1 MPKCAFQQHPVALF
15 RWPEMSSCR
24 WWLFGPMGPA
34 FAVQNFSTVLEM
46 HFHGSKCTR
55 LATGDADVSP
65 HHEHRCACPR
75 PVLQRSPRGALQV
88 QERWCSAHLILVF
101 GTILLCRERHLEPRT
116 VFTVGVINKT
126 GPHFGLSLSH
136 DVGARAAPGALKR
149 KAPDAAV
156 PPVFGCNCGRMTI
169 SGRRLLSSLA

>member
-46 HFHGSKCTR
+46 HFYGSKCTR

-88 QERWCSAHLILVF
+88 QERWCSSHLILVF

-116 VFTVGVINKT
+116 VFTVGVETAWRWSASGRIPFWFA
-126 GPHFGLSLSH
+126 GVHGVLACALSLHQAPNSNN
-136 DVGARAAPGALKR
+136 DVHLVNIYNI
-149 KAPDAAV
+149 D
-156 PPVFGCNCGRMTI
+156 I
-169 SGRRLLSSLA
+169 L